1 MNHFFKRIKIKNLL
15 KEKPRDS
22 KTGIMTK
29 EFVIKLLEY
38 GLLIAVV
45 TIAAFHIGLKT
56 NPAMASTMAFAT
68 LTLARLFHGFNCR
81 GKESIIMLGF
91 GSNKYSVWA
100 FLAGA
105 CFLALVLFVPF
116 LHSVFSVVTLSATAL
131 LQILALAFLPTV
143 VIQMVKVMK
152 SHS

>member
-1 MNHFFKRIKIKNLL
+1 
-15 KEKPRDS
+15 
-22 KTGIMTK
+22 MTK

-81 GKESIIMLGF
+81 SSRSIFKIGF
-91 GSNKYSVWA
+91 NSNKWSIGA
-100 FLAGA
+100 FLLGVLL
-105 CFLALVLFVPF
+105 LATVLFVPF
-116 LHSVFSVVTLSATAL
+116 MKSLFLVESMILKEILIVLGLSV
-131 LQILALAFLPTV
+131 LPTFLV
-143 VIQMVKVMK
+143 QLLRLARKGE
-152 SHS
+152 